1 MQDPKSCDGGSL
13 FGGSEYM
20 TNGGY
25 DGGYD
30 GGCGCDGGYE
40 GGGLLD
46 DMFGQSAGQT
56 GVKWFDYSRRVV
68 SVLLVLYV
76 LALIISVWFSW
87 SSGIQVMYTVF
98 GVVLLGLNM
107 LMDLDWVQGKVRGVP
122 SQ

>member
-87 SSGIQVMYTVF
+87 SFGIQVMYTVF

>member
-1 MQDPKSCDGGSL
+1 MEDPKNCSGGSL

-30 GGCGCDGGYE
+30 GGGCGCDGGYE

-68 SVLLVLYV
+68 SVLLVLCV

-87 SSGIQVMYTVF
+87 SFGVRIMYTVV
-98 GVVLLGLNM
+98 GVCLLGANM
-107 LMDLDWVQGKVRGVP
+107 LMDSEYIQGKVRGM
-122 SQ
+122 